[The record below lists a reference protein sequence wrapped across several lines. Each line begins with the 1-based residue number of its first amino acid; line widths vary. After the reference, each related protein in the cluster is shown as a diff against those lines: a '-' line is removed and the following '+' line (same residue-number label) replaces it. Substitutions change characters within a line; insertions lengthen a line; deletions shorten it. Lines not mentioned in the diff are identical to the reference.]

1 MYGTTA
7 EDSAGRRSPRG
18 ARRLVSA
25 ERRRGATRRRTPR
38 FTQTALYVT
47 VFAVCAMLLCLTNTA
62 WGRATPPFLDDFE
75 AGIGGWTEA
84 PTVDWMLE
92 PGETDYCV
100 RVRDVGSIE
109 RPVPQAALT
118 PTCPSRRTR
127 THRASA
133 PSQRGG
139 AHMEQPLQTDARG
152 TGKLRSVERSTL
164 TTNVVSRQRQTCRK
178 TGTQSRG
185 STASSLATTAWL
197 PKEHEVLSLAAVSE
211 EEGSTA
217 YWRTW
222 SVAAPTDPTHL
233 RKPRALWDGS
243 LAFER
248 ARPVS
253 GGLEG
258 DHHA

>member
-1 MYGTTA
+1 MYGATA
-7 EDSAGRRSPRG
+7 ADSAGRGSPRG
-18 ARRLVSA
+18 ARRLVSP
-25 ERRRGATRRRTPR
+25 ERRRGATRRRIPQ

-62 WGRATPPFLDDFE
+62 WAQATPVFSDDFE
-75 AGIGGWTEA
+75 AGIVGWTEA
-84 PTVDWMLE
+84 LTVDWILE
-92 PGETDYCV
+92 PGKADGCV
-100 RVRDVGSIE
+100 RVRDVGGVE
-109 RPVPQAALT
+109 RAVSQAALT
-118 PTCPSRRTR
+118 PTCRSRRTS
-127 THRASA
+127 TQRASGPPQEWWA
-133 PSQRGG
+133 R
-139 AHMEQPLQTDARG
+139 MEQPLQTDARATG
-152 TGKLRSVERSTL
+152 TLQSVERCTL

-222 SVAAPTDPTHL
+222 SVAALEHPTHL

-243 LAFER
+243 LASER
-248 ARPVS
+248 A
-253 GGLEG
+253 
-258 DHHA
+258 